1 MKKFNLQLFAAAEG
15 VITTGDIEPA
25 ISIDCVSR
33 ITGNINELQK
43 VLGIAEMDAM
53 ASGTA
58 IKIYK
63 LECDGLAEQV
73 GEGEDIKRTKVT
85 RKLARTIELGLNKY
99 LKTTTAENIQKV
111 GRNKAINQ
119 TDDKI
124 ISLIQKD
131 IKERFYKEAF
141 TVEGAEGDKLTAT
154 GTTLQGVLAKAWG
167 ALKTRFEDE
176 DVTPIYFVSVDDVAD
191 YLGNAQV
198 TMQTAFGFSYIENF
212 LGLGTVVVTPQLAK
226 GVVKATAKEN
236 LHGAYIPMSSGDVA
250 NTFHLTSD
258 TTGYIGMNHT
268 TASGNATVDTLIM
281 AGVVFYPEF
290 ADGIVEGTIAPAGA

>member
-119 TDDKI
+119 TDDKV

-141 TVEGAEGDKLTAT
+141 TVEGDKLSAT

-250 NTFHLTSD
+250 NTFNLTSD

-290 ADGIVEGTIAPAGA
+290 ADGIVEGTIAPACA

>member
-1 MKKFNLQLFAAAEG
+1 MKKLFNLQLFAAAEG

-53 ASGTA
+53 ATGTA

-85 RKLARTIELGLNKY
+85 RKLARTVELVLNKY

-119 TDDKI
+119 TDDKV

-131 IKERFYKEAF
+131 IKEKFYKEAF
-141 TVEGAEGDKLTAT
+141 TAEGNKLSAT
-154 GTTLQGVLAKAWG
+154 GTTLQGVLASSWG
-167 ALKTRFEDE
+167 ALKKRFEDE
-176 DVTPIYFVSVDDVAD
+176 DVTPIFFVSVDDVAD

>member
-1 MKKFNLQLFAAAEG
+1 MKKFNMQLFAAEG
-15 VITTGDIEPA
+15 VITTTDIEPA

-63 LECDGLAEQV
+63 LDCDGLAEQV
-73 GEGEDIKRTKVT
+73 GEGEEINRTKVT
-85 RKLARTIELGLNKY
+85 RKLVRTIDLDLNKY

-131 IKERFYKEAF
+131 IKARFYSNALSVAEEDA
-141 TVEGAEGDKLTAT
+141 GAVIKVT
-154 GTTLQGVLAKAWG
+154 GTTLQGTLAKAWG
-167 ALKTRFEDE
+167 KLKTRFADE

-212 LGLGTVVVTPQLAK
+212 LGLGTVVVSPQLTK

-236 LHGAYIPMSSGDVA
+236 LHGAYIPMNSGDVA
-250 NTFHLTSD
+250 NTFNLTAD
-258 TTGYIGMNHT
+258 ATGYIGMNHT
-268 TASGNATVDTLIM
+268 TAPGTATVDTLLM
-281 AGVVFYPEF
+281 CGVVFYPEY